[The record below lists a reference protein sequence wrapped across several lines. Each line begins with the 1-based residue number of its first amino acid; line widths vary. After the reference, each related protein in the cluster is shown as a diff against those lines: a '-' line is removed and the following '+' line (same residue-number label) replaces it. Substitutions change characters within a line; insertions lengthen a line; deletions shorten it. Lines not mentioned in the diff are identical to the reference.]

1 MFKNKILVTSQPN
14 GSTLRFVKV
23 KTPTIDIFAISN
35 NKDFPQSLVD
45 TRLKDTNGE
54 LVGVCIPYEIDTKY
68 YTAKVD
74 FWLDEIDRATEKET
88 IKAYCEKDTEISK
101 VIDAFVFI
109 FDKNEPSSFDTAKE
123 WLPFLDQAGPG
134 IRLCIGTSSKEP
146 LTMEVDAEI
155 NDWCLSNSFDYVD
168 MDEKTDIP
176 MDKVRME
183 LALEIIQ
190 TNFWDGMVKK
200 KVSGTIEEEDLLN
213 EIRELKLA
221 HDKDILSL
229 SEDDEEDIRD
239 MPTQDEINKMRH
251 ELFADIDGEDGLD
264 KAFEAIQAMREHGK
278 SLSDEERRK
287 MAAQVALSFAA
298 QLGL

>member
-14 GSTLRFVKV
+14 GGTLQFVK
-23 KTPTIDIFAISN
+23 DIFTISN
-35 NKDFPQSLVD
+35 NREFPQSLVD
-45 TRLKDTNGE
+45 TRLNDTQGD

-109 FDKNEPSSFDTAKE
+109 FDKNEPSTFDTAKE
-123 WLPFLDQAGPG
+123 WLPFLNQAEPG
-134 IRLCIGTSSKEP
+134 IRLCIGNSSKEP

-155 NDWCLSNSFDYVD
+155 NDWCLSNGFDYVD

-200 KVSGTIEEEDLLN
+200 NVNGIAEDEDLLR

-221 HDKDILSL
+221 QEKDITSL
-229 SEDDEEDIRD
+229 SDNDEDVED
-239 MPTQDEINKMRH
+239 MPTQDEIKKMRH
-251 ELFADIDGEDGLD
+251 DLFADIDGEDGLD
-264 KAFEAIQAMREHGK
+264 KAFEKIQAIREHGK

>member
-1 MFKNKILVTSQPN
+1 MLKNKIFVTSQPN
-14 GSTLRFVKV
+14 RSTLQFVK
-23 KTPTIDIFAISN
+23 
-35 NKDFPQSLVD
+35 D
-45 TRLKDTNGE
+45 TRLKDTNGD

-74 FWLDEIDRATEKET
+74 FWLDEIDKATEKET

-109 FDKNEPSSFDTAKE
+109 FDKKEPSTFDTVKE
-123 WLPFLDQAGPG
+123 WLPFLDQAEPG
-134 IRLCIGTSSKEP
+134 IRLCIGTSSNKA
-146 LTMEVDAEI
+146 LDMESDAEI

-176 MDKVRME
+176 MDKVGME

-190 TNFWDGMVKK
+190 TNFWDGMTKK
-200 KVSGTIEEEDLLN
+200 NVNGIAEDEDLLN

-221 HDKDILSL
+221 QDKDILKL
-229 SEDDEEDIRD
+229 GDDDDNELED
-239 MPTQDEINKMRH
+239 MPSQSEINKMRND
-251 ELFADIDGEDGLD
+251 LFGDIDGEDGLD
-264 KAFEAIQAMREHGK
+264 KAFEAIQSMREHGK
-278 SLSDEERRK
+278 NLSDEERRK